1 MTVTDDNGATATQEV
16 TININ
21 GADDDAI
28 ANGEFKAAL
37 MIGPSYSWGQ
47 DQSMNETMFG
57 AFGSSYDVIQNAA
70 NNDTSAFSG
79 AYDFVWLD
87 GGNDASWF
95 TTYINNNR
103 TAIEEFV
110 SDGGTVYM
118 NAGRNSNYADL
129 DMGFGATLTNALG
142 DASYSTYSDSG
153 TMTQEG
159 INTIG
164 VGPVDPVVGAYTGD
178 AFTHDAVIDN
188 DGDLTTY
195 MVGVGSGYIGQRGV
209 EFAALSGQEYGDGFA
224 MFGGIT
230 EDSYWNPDPDSQIL
244 TQNIVSYAASF
255 AEDYALL

>member
-1 MTVTDDNGATATQEV
+1 
-16 TININ
+16 
-21 GADDDAI
+21 
-28 ANGEFKAAL
+28 
-37 MIGPSYSWGQ
+37 
-47 DQSMNETMFG
+47 MNETMFG

-103 TAIEEFV
+103 TTIEEFV
-110 SDGGTVYM
+110 SDGGTVYI

-129 DMGFGATLTNALG
+129 DMGFGATLTNAFG
-142 DASYSTYSDSG
+142 DASYSTYSQSG

-164 VGPVDPVVGAYTGD
+164 AGPVDPVVGVYSANY
-178 AFTHDAVIDN
+178 FTHDAVIDN

-195 MVGVGSGYIGQRGV
+195 MVGVGSDFGGPSGV
-209 EFAALSGQEYGDGFA
+209 EFNALSGQEYGAGFV
-224 MFGGIT
+224 MLGGT
-230 EDSYWNPDPDSQIL
+230 TNDAFWGPNPDAQIL
-244 TQNIVSYAASF
+244 TQNIISYAASF
-255 AEDYALL
+255 ADDYALL